1 MIMKTNTLTLII
13 LMLLLT
19 NSVFSQDKKENKI
32 KFKSGFNYGI
42 VSEQGT
48 SHNGV
53 SINTGIEI
61 NTGIDWIRFNPNLTI
76 GYHQEDIDFS
86 SFSIYSDQEYLYP
99 LQFETN
105 LYFDLIKSKDNTFAW
120 TLGLGA
126 YANITVGSGTMGS
139 WGGYIGTGFNINPQE
154 SRYSVEILPVN
165 YMLGYGPRK
174 NLFARISLK
183 YSI

>member
-1 MIMKTNTLTLII
+1 MKINTLTLII
-13 LMLLLT
+13 LMSFLINT
-19 NSVFSQDKKENKI
+19 AFSQDNKESKI
-32 KFKSGFNYGI
+32 KFKSGLNYGI
-42 VSEQGT
+42 VSEQSS

-53 SINTGIEI
+53 SINSGIEI
-61 NTGIDWIRFNPNLTI
+61 KTGIDWIRFNPNLTI
-76 GYHQEDIDFS
+76 GYHQEDINFS
-86 SFSIYSDQEYLYP
+86 VSSINQEYLYP
-99 LQFETN
+99 LQLETN
-105 LYFDLIKSKDNTFAW
+105 IYFDLIKSANNSFAW

-139 WGGYIGTGFNINPQE
+139 YGGYVGTGFNINPQD

-183 YSI
+183 YRM

>member
-1 MIMKTNTLTLII
+1 
-13 LMLLLT
+13 MLLLT
-19 NSVFSQDKKENKI
+19 YSAFSQDNKESKI
-32 KFKSGFNYGI
+32 KFKSGFNYGV

-61 NTGIDWIRFNPNLTI
+61 NTGFDRIRFSPNLTI

-86 SFSIYSDQEYLYP
+86 SINIYSQQEYLYP
-99 LQFETN
+99 LQLETN
-105 LYFDLIKSKDNTFAW
+105 LYFDLIKSADNSFAW
-120 TLGLGA
+120 ILGLGA
-126 YANITVGSGTMGS
+126 YANITIGSGTMGS
-139 WGGYIGTGFNINPQE
+139 WGGYVGTGFNINPQD